1 MKTVL
6 LLLLL
11 LIPIYDCHLFRY
23 QWHQRRAPPSSKK
36 YRISPTTGVRIAL
49 PTPEQLQWQAQ
60 ELGVLIHF
68 NIATYINDDGCSG
81 QFVPNISLFNPYLLN
96 TDNWVQT
103 MLDFGAKYAVL
114 VAKHACGFHMAPTDV
129 KFPLSPSGQIIPYN
143 YSIDYSPMKGVDVLG
158 NFVKSCEKKQIRTG
172 FYYTVVS
179 NNWLNVDSGLI
190 QNRTLKPG
198 QINITQETYNSIVL
212 QQLREIWSRYG
223 SLDEIWFD
231 GGYTSTLKDPI
242 TTLLAQ
248 LQPQAIAF
256 NGYGV
261 STNPARWI
269 GTEMGV
275 APDPNWSTGITN
287 DGGDPNSPIFCPAE
301 CDTTL
306 QAHDRWF
313 WGVNVT
319 LRSLSELIQVYHET
333 VGRNCLLMLD
343 LTPDRTGLI
352 PSAYARRYKQLGDF
366 IRSCYGT
373 PVLPMERLISD
384 DSLQYIQLF
393 VSSPVTVDRS
403 VIQEDQTDGQVIRA
417 YVVDVQLVDTTNIHQ
432 WMKVAQGTSIGNKKI
447 DIWQVGPQLIN
458 AVRLTIIKTV
468 DKPVIKSFTVHLCN

>member
-313 WGVNVT
+313 WGVNAT

-352 PSAYARRYKQLGDF
+352 PPVYARLYKQLGDF

-373 PVLPMERLISD
+373 SILPTEYLTLD
-384 DSLQYIQLF
+384 DSKIHIQLF
-393 VSSPVTVDRS
+393 ISSPVTVDRS
-403 VIQEDQTDGQVIRA
+403 VIQEDQTRGQVIRA
-417 YVVDVQLVDTTNIHQ
+417 YTIDVQLVNSTDNSQ
-432 WMKVAQGTSIGNKKI
+432 WITVAQGTSIGSKKI
-447 DIWQVGPQLIN
+447 DIWSEGPQLIN
-458 AVRLTIIKTV
+458 AVRLTITKSV
-468 DKPVIKSFTVHLCN
+468 DKPVIKSFTVHLCT

>member
-1 MKTVL
+1 MFL

-11 LIPIYDCHLFRY
+11 LVSKCDGHLFRY
-23 QWHQRRAPPSSKK
+23 QRRQPYAPPPSDR
-36 YRISPTTGVRIAL
+36 YRVSPKTGVRIAL

-60 ELGVLIHF
+60 EIGVLIHF
-68 NIATYINDDGCSG
+68 NIATYINNDGCSG
-81 QFVPNISLFNPYLLN
+81 QSVPNISLFNPYLLN

-103 MLDFGAKYAVL
+103 MVDFGAKYAVL

-129 KFPLSPSGQIIPYN
+129 KFPLSPSGQMIPYN
-143 YSIDYSPMKGVDVLG
+143 YSINYSPMKGVDVLD

-172 FYYTVVS
+172 FYYTVVD
-179 NNWLNVDSGLI
+179 NNWLNVENGLV
-190 QNRTLKPG
+190 QNRTLQPG
-198 QINITQETYNSIVL
+198 QVNITQETYDNIVL

-223 SLDEIWFD
+223 ILDEIWFD
-231 GGYTSTLKDPI
+231 GGYTSTLKNPI
-242 TTLLAQ
+242 TTLLAN
-248 LQPQAIAF
+248 LQPQAVAF

-261 STNPARWI
+261 SPNPVRWI

-306 QAHDRWF
+306 QNGDRWF
-313 WGVNVT
+313 WGVNAT

-333 VGRNCLLMLD
+333 VGRNCMLMLD

-373 PVLPMERLISD
+373 YVLPTESLTLE
-384 DSLQYIQLF
+384 DSTIYIQLF
-393 VSSPVTVDRS
+393 GSSPVTVDRS
-403 VIQEDQTDGQVIRA
+403 VIQEDQTRGQVIRA
-417 YVVDVQLVDTTNIHQ
+417 YTIDVQFVNTTNSTQ
-432 WMKVAQGTSIGNKKI
+432 WITVAQGTSIGNKKI
-447 DIWQVGPQLIN
+447 DIWQEGPQLIN
-458 AVRLTIIKTV
+458 AVRLTITKTV
-468 DKPVIKSFTVHLCN
+468 DRPVLRSFTIHLCT

>member
-306 QAHDRWF
+306 QA
-313 WGVNVT
+313 
-319 LRSLSELIQVYHET
+319 
-333 VGRNCLLMLD
+333 
-343 LTPDRTGLI
+343 
-352 PSAYARRYKQLGDF
+352 
-366 IRSCYGT
+366 
-373 PVLPMERLISD
+373 
-384 DSLQYIQLF
+384 
-393 VSSPVTVDRS
+393 
-403 VIQEDQTDGQVIRA
+403 
-417 YVVDVQLVDTTNIHQ
+417 
-432 WMKVAQGTSIGNKKI
+432 
-447 DIWQVGPQLIN
+447 
-458 AVRLTIIKTV
+458 
-468 DKPVIKSFTVHLCN
+468 